1 MNQDRRQDQ
10 VIEKIVGVL
19 VLFVALGAIAGAGYF
34 FLKSQRTRDWP
45 SVEGVITK
53 SDTRI
58 QREPGTGGTPTT
70 IADVWYTFV
79 IDGVEYRND
88 TISLSQY
95 GSSSASHAV
104 KEAHRYPVGSRVMVY
119 YNPENHFD
127 SVLERKTPWVFI
139 GLFAGLGSILIYIG
153 FGMLTGGFG
162 MSHDAAP
169 RWHARRESAYAHKT
183 TTAAGRRMMIFAV
196 ITSALITG
204 LGLYFIS
211 SDKSKIREVS
221 RQADTFQPE
230 RNHPQLVSTYTNT
243 ETSPSCKERLKPNV
257 AKSQKI
263 RLGDD
268 VHALYVTATLCI
280 DEEEMKASS
289 QTHRTWP
296 IIAHQLATY
305 DKAVFDPKSAL
316 LISDGVR
323 TYEEFESKLTRIE
336 QECLEHLQMDGIF
349 FVKAIKFQ
357 RLQVF
362 NEN

>member
-1 MNQDRRQDQ
+1 MSPKNQNRIQNQ
-10 VIEKIVGVL
+10 VIEKIVGVV
-19 VLFVALGAIAGAGYF
+19 VLFVAFGAIAGAGYF
-34 FLKSQRTRDWP
+34 FLKSQRTSDWP

-53 SDTRI
+53 SSTRI
-58 QREPGTGGTPTT
+58 QREPGTSGTPTT

-104 KEAHRYPVGSRVMVY
+104 KEARRYPVGSRVIVY

-127 SVLERKTPWVFI
+127 SVLERRTPWVFI

-153 FGMLTGGFG
+153 FGMLAGSFG
-162 MSHDAAP
+162 TNHDAAAGC
-169 RWHARRESAYAHKT
+169 HARRESAYVCKT

-211 SDKSKIREVS
+211 IDKGKIR
-221 RQADTFQPE
+221 
-230 RNHPQLVSTYTNT
+230 
-243 ETSPSCKERLKPNV
+243 
-257 AKSQKI
+257 
-263 RLGDD
+263 
-268 VHALYVTATLCI
+268 
-280 DEEEMKASS
+280 
-289 QTHRTWP
+289 
-296 IIAHQLATY
+296 
-305 DKAVFDPKSAL
+305 
-316 LISDGVR
+316 
-323 TYEEFESKLTRIE
+323 
-336 QECLEHLQMDGIF
+336 QMDGIF
-349 FVKAIKFQ
+349 FVKAIKFK

>member
-1 MNQDRRQDQ
+1 MNQDRRQNQ
-10 VIEKIVGVL
+10 VIEKIVGLV
-19 VLFVALGAIAGAGYF
+19 VLFVAFGAIAVAGYF

-53 SDTRI
+53 SGTRI
-58 QREPGTGGTPTT
+58 QREPGTSGTPTT
-70 IADVWYTFV
+70 IADVRYTFV

-104 KEAHRYPVGSRVMVY
+104 KEARRYPVGSRVMVF

-139 GLFAGLGSILIYIG
+139 GLFAGLGSIFIYIG
-153 FGMLTGGFG
+153 FGMLAGRFG
-162 MSHDAAP
+162 TNHDAEP
-169 RWHARRESAYAHKT
+169 RRHSRRESTYACKT
-183 TTAAGRRMMIFAV
+183 TTVSGRGRMIFAV
-196 ITSALITG
+196 VTSVLITG
-204 LGLYFIS
+204 LGFYFIS

-221 RQADTFQPE
+221 RQSDTFQPE
-230 RNHPQLVSTYTNT
+230 RNHPLLVSTYTNT
-243 ETSPSCKERLKPNV
+243 ETSPPCKEPLKPNV

-263 RLGDD
+263 GLGDD
-268 VHALYVTATLCI
+268 IHALYVTATLCI

-296 IIAHQLATY
+296 VIAHQLATY
-305 DKAVFDPKSAL
+305 DKAVFGPKTAL

-336 QECLEHLQMDGIF
+336 QECLEHLQLDGIF

>member
-1 MNQDRRQDQ
+1 MNQNRIQNQ

-19 VLFVALGAIAGAGYF
+19 VLFVAFGAIAGAGYF

-53 SDTRI
+53 SGTRV
-58 QREPGTGGTPTT
+58 QREPGTSGTPTT
-70 IADVWYTFV
+70 IADVRYTFV
-79 IDGVEYRND
+79 IDGVAYRND

-104 KEAHRYPVGSRVMVY
+104 KEARRYPVGSRVMVY

-127 SVLERKTPWVFI
+127 SVLEHKTPWVFI
-139 GLFAGLGSILIYIG
+139 GIFAGLGSILIYIG
-153 FGMLTGGFG
+153 FGMLTGSFG
-162 MSHDAAP
+162 TNHDAAP
-169 RWHARRESAYAHKT
+169 RWNARRESTYVCKT
-183 TTAAGRRMMIFAV
+183 TTAAGRRMMFFAV
-196 ITSALITG
+196 ITSALIMG
-204 LGLYFIS
+204 LGFYFIS
-211 SDKSKIREVS
+211 MDKSKIREVS

-230 RNHPQLVSTYTNT
+230 RNHSKLVSTYTNT
-243 ETSPSCKERLKPNV
+243 ETSLSCKERLKPNV
-257 AKSQKI
+257 ANSQKI
-263 RLGDD
+263 RLRDD
-268 VHALYVTATLCI
+268 VHALYVTATLCV

-305 DKAVFDPKSAL
+305 DKAVFDPEPAL
-316 LISDGVR
+316 LISDGVK
-323 TYEEFESKLTRIE
+323 TYEDFESKLMRIE
-336 QECLEHLQMDGIF
+336 QECLGHLQMDGIF

-357 RLQVF
+357 RFQVF

>member
-1 MNQDRRQDQ
+1 MNPNRIQDQ
-10 VIEKIVGVL
+10 VIEKIVGVV

-34 FLKSQRTRDWP
+34 FLKSQRARDWP

-58 QREPGTGGTPTT
+58 QRKPGTGGTPTT

-104 KEAHRYPVGSRVMVY
+104 KEARRYPVGSRVMVY

-127 SVLERKTPWVFI
+127 SVLEHKTPWVFI
-139 GLFAGLGSILIYIG
+139 GIFAGLGSILIFIG
-153 FGMLTGGFG
+153 FGMLTGSFG
-162 MSHDAAP
+162 TNQDAPAGW
-169 RWHARRESAYAHKT
+169 RASRESTYAYKT

-196 ITSALITG
+196 ITSALIAG

-211 SDKSKIREVS
+211 SDKSSIRDVS
-221 RQADTFQPE
+221 RPADTFQPE
-230 RNHPQLVSTYTNT
+230 RNHPQMVSTYTST
-243 ETSPSCKERLKPNV
+243 ETSPPCKERLKPNV
-257 AKSQKI
+257 ARSQKI
-263 RLGDD
+263 SLGDD

-280 DEEEMKASS
+280 DEQEMKASS
-289 QTHRTWP
+289 RTHRTWP

-305 DKAVFDPKSAL
+305 DKAVFDPRTAI
-316 LISDGVR
+316 LISDGVS
-323 TYEEFESKLTRIE
+323 TNEDFEFKLTRIE